1 MRINMS
7 YNKMKISVGIFA
19 ILFLV
24 IISAF
29 LLFILNEKGL
39 FERKYSFAF
48 YADNASYFS
57 LGTPIKYAGFKIGSI
72 EKIELTYDGKVFA
85 HFVVSKKYRKLVNIK
100 SYLMLERPLIGSP
113 VISLISDLHNSML
126 HPHAI
131 LQFTVQD
138 DINDLVL
145 KFEPIVKKLQ
155 TIITSINTITTGIAD
170 PNGSFFQSLANIE
183 KITHTVA
190 AHDSLINALT
200 GDQESA
206 KNIAA
211 AIKTL
216 KQSMEEI
223 ETITLDIEKML
234 GVANK
239 NIIEPTKDI
248 TRNINEILIDV
259 KRKLQSLD
267 PLVNTLGSSDQDIE
281 LLKEQILLTVDKSNN
296 LLAKVEAILQSNNK
310 KVRLP

>member
-1 MRINMS
+1 MS
-7 YNKMKISVGIFA
+7 YNKMKIAVGIFA
-19 ILFLV
+19 ILFIV

-39 FERKYSFAF
+39 FEKKYSFAF

-85 HFVVSKKYRKLVNIK
+85 HFMVSKKYRKLVNIK

-113 VISLISDLHNSML
+113 VISLISEPHNNIL
-126 HPHAI
+126 NPHAI
-131 LQFTVQD
+131 LQLTVQD
-138 DINDLVL
+138 DINDLVV

-155 TIITSINTITTGIAD
+155 TIITSIDIITTRMAD
-170 PNGSFFQSLANIE
+170 PNGPFFQTLTNIE
-183 KITHTVA
+183 KTSRTFA
-190 AHDSLINALT
+190 DHDSVINALT
-200 GDQESA
+200 GDRESA
-206 KNIAA
+206 KNVAS

-223 ETITLDIEKML
+223 EIITVEIEKMV
-234 GVANK
+234 GAANK

-248 TRNINEILIDV
+248 TRNINEILLDV

-267 PLVNTLGSSDQDIE
+267 PLVNTVGSSDKEIE
-281 LLKEQILLTVDKSNN
+281 LLKEQILLTVDKSNK
-296 LLAKVEAILQSNNK
+296 LLAKVEALLQDNNK
-310 KVRLP
+310 KVKLP

>member
-1 MRINMS
+1 MS
-7 YNKMKISVGIFA
+7 HNKMKIAVGIFA
-19 ILFLV
+19 TLFIVLS
-24 IISAF
+24 SAF

-39 FERKYSFAF
+39 FEKKHVFAF
-48 YADNASYFS
+48 YANDASYFS

-72 EKIELTYDGKVFA
+72 EKIELTYDGKVFT
-85 HFVVSKKYRKLVNIK
+85 HFAIRKQYLPLVNVR
-100 SYLMLERPLIGSP
+100 SYLMLEKPLIGTPS
-113 VISLISDLHNSML
+113 ISLVSEPHNIML
-126 HPHAI
+126 HPDAI

-138 DINDLVL
+138 DINDLVV

-155 TIITSINTITTGIAD
+155 TIITSIDFLTTRMAD
-170 PNGSFFQSLANIE
+170 PNGPFFQSLANIE
-183 KITHTVA
+183 TITHTVA

-211 AIKTL
+211 TIQTL
-216 KQSMEEI
+216 KKSMEEI

-234 GVANK
+234 GTANK
-239 NIIEPTKDI
+239 NIIEPSKDI

-267 PLVNTLGSSDQDIE
+267 PLVNTLGSSDKEIE
-281 LLKEQILLTVDKSNN
+281 LLKEQILLTVDKSNK

-310 KVRLP
+310 KVKLP

>member
-1 MRINMS
+1 MS
-7 YNKMKISVGIFA
+7 YNKMKIAVGIFA
-19 ILFLV
+19 TLFIVLS
-24 IISAF
+24 SAF
-29 LLFILNEKGL
+29 LLFILKEKGL
-39 FERKYSFAF
+39 FEKKHVFAF
-48 YADNASYFS
+48 YADDASYFS

-72 EKIELTYDGKVFA
+72 EKIELTYDGIVFI
-85 HFVVSKKYRKLVNIK
+85 HFAISKEYLHLVNVR
-100 SYLMLERPLIGSP
+100 SYLMLEKPLIGAPS
-113 VISLISDLHNSML
+113 ISLVSESHNIML
-126 HPHAI
+126 HTDAI

-138 DINDLVL
+138 DINDLVV

-155 TIITSINTITTGIAD
+155 AIIISIDSLTTQMAD
-170 PNGSFFQSLANIE
+170 SNGPFFQSLANIE

-206 KNIAA
+206 KNITAT
-211 AIKTL
+211 IQTL
-216 KQSMEEI
+216 KKSMEEI

-234 GVANK
+234 GTANK

-248 TRNINEILIDV
+248 TGNINEILIDV

-267 PLVNTLGSSDQDIE
+267 PLVNTLGSSDKEIE
-281 LLKEQILLTVDKSNN
+281 LLKEQILLTVDKSNK